1 MNNFV
6 YENYG
11 TSTYLVYQ
19 LGDGEVLDTMSLGML
34 TNNKIAG
41 LASTQF
47 IQMDTAKYI
56 RYNVTSHISVKQFF
70 YGSVN
75 KRRLIGVFKGIA
87 NAVLSADDYMINP
100 DSILIDVEYIFAD
113 VSNFDT
119 VLICLPVQCSTHKNP
134 DLGAFFKNIM
144 FNTQFDQTE
153 NCDYVAKIMNYLN
166 STPVFSISE
175 FKSLLTQIEKDNNVG
190 NVSAVARQPETAQK
204 QEPPK
209 QQQTVQPVVQPPQVQ
224 VPPVTNIQNTNT
236 MPVTKKYT
244 SPANVAPKPMN
255 IPQANAVQS
264 TQTVQSDASQGEKI
278 SFFYLM
284 QHYNKENAAA
294 YKAQK
299 AANKKQAPK
308 NTVVAQQKPVATQS
322 TPPSFGF
329 AVPGQATPVS
339 AVPPAQPVKQKQPV
353 AAVSKPV
360 NQITPPTPAPASA
373 PIPVNIPSPS
383 VLQGQSMNYGE
394 TTVLGVSNMGETT
407 VLGAASVQTSEN
419 PYLIRIKNNEKIMVN
434 KPIFRIGKERS
445 YVDYFIGDNTAVS
458 RSHANV
464 ISRDGE
470 YFVMDT
476 NSTNHTYLNG
486 VMLQSNVETKI
497 KHSDKIRIA
506 NEEFE
511 FKLY

>member
-1 MNNFV
+1 MSLFTYV
-6 YENYG
+6 TQG
-11 TSTYLVYQ
+11 SKTYLVRK
-19 LGDGEVLDTMSLGML
+19 LNDSEIIDSMSLGML
-34 TNNKIAG
+34 TNNKING
-41 LASTQF
+41 LATTIF
-47 IQMDTAKYI
+47 TQMDSEKYLK
-56 RYNVTSHISVKQFF
+56 YNISSKVSVSQFF
-70 YGSVN
+70 AGAVN
-75 KRRLIGVFKGIA
+75 RRRLIGVFSGIVDA
-87 NAVLSADDYMINP
+87 MMSAEDYMI
-100 DSILIDVEYIFAD
+100 DIESLLLDFDYIFAD
-113 VSNFDT
+113 VSTCKT
-119 VLICLPVQCSTHKNP
+119 VMICVPIEQHVSEPIN
-134 DLGAFFKNIM
+134 LGAFFKNIM

-224 VPPVTNIQNTNT
+224 VPPVTNVQNTNI

-244 SPANVAPKPMN
+244 SPSNVAPKPMN

-264 TQTVQSDASQGEKI
+264 TQTVQGDASQGEKI

-353 AAVSKPV
+353 AVVSKPV

-407 VLGAASVQTSEN
+407 VLGATTVQVNNN
-419 PYLIRIKNNEKIMVN
+419 PHLIRIKNNEKIMVN
-434 KPIFRIGKERS
+434 KPVFRIGKERS

-458 RSHANV
+458 RSHASV

-476 NSTNHTYLNG
+476 NSTNHTYVNG